1 MQQCTLA
8 YNSVIAIMPD
18 DLLIFI
24 VILLTKRLKINENF
38 IIYDE
43 RLFHYILRIRMYV
56 DATSLIHHV
65 MLIGNRIKE
74 VLN

>member
-43 RLFHYILRIRMYV
+43 RLFLYTAYTYV